1 MSLPLQSQASPEPQ
15 PSTEQMSD
23 PHASPG
29 PRRVVVG
36 QEHSVSRTVSESD
49 VYSFAGIT
57 GDLNRIHL
65 NAPFAATTK
74 FGDRL
79 VHGAYILG
87 LISAASTKLIDASG
101 GFAVAY
107 GHDRIRYLAP
117 SFIGDTLTVL
127 YRPTNIDLASGK
139 IHSDVEVRNQHGAL
153 VTVASHIVLFLDEE
167 ATTSSS
173 FGDK

>member
-1 MSLPLQSQASPEPQ
+1 MPDPQARLWF
-15 PSTEQMSD
+15 
-23 PHASPG
+23 
-29 PRRVVVG
+29 RRIAVG

-65 NAPFAATTK
+65 NAPFAKTTK

-127 YRPTNIDLASGK
+127 YRPTDINHSSGRV
-139 IHSDVEVRNQHGAL
+139 HSEVEVRNQYGAL
-153 VTVASHIVLFLDEE
+153 VTVGSHIVLFLDEE

-173 FGDK
+173 VGDE